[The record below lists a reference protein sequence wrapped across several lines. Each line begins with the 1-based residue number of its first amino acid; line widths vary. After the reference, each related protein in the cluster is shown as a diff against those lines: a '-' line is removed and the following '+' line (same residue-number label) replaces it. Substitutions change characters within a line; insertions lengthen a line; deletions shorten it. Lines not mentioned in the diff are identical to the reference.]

1 MAKEGKKP
9 IGKIVLGIIVVLVI
23 VGAVIDYIGLR
34 QPCRSLLP
42 DRTHIRTNA

>member
-23 VGAVIDYIGLR
+23 VGAVGSMAATQPIRLR
-34 QPCRSLLP
+34 AIRQNLP
-42 DRTHIRTNA
+42 R

>member
-23 VGAVIDYIGLR
+23 VGAVWAA
-34 QPCRSLLP
+34 
-42 DRTHIRTNA
+42 T